1 MANLNGK
8 NHKLLKKYIS
18 KSEWNKLL
26 ESYPHG
32 EVVDITNSLL
42 SITEQFYIL
51 SVEIAKD
58 LNMELETAEA
68 NKVIKYNHNQITGF
82 TDM

>member
-1 MANLNGK
+1 M
-8 NHKLLKKYIS
+8 
-18 KSEWNKLL
+18 L

-42 SITEQFYIL
+42 SITKQFYIL
-51 SVEIAKD
+51 LVEIAKD

>member
-1 MANLNGK
+1 M
-8 NHKLLKKYIS
+8 
-18 KSEWNKLL
+18 L